1 MLSSWGG
8 WLTLAG
14 ELAALSAVV
23 ALSPFTVVPA
33 MLLVVH
39 SERPRTVGP
48 AFIGGWLVSKAAITA
63 AFLQLPR
70 LVESPDTPAPVWSGW
85 LRIGVGAA
93 LLLGA
98 ALYGRRPPAAYRTPR
113 WLDRIKR
120 ISPAGA
126 AATGAVLTV
135 ANIKVLIACAA
146 AGYVIGTAHL
156 GITETV
162 VAVTFFTMMGGST
175 AALPILA
182 YTMWAHRIDP
192 QLERFRLW
200 LQRRQRLLTL
210 TATALIGLALIYSG
224 VHAL

>member
-1 MLSSWGG
+1 MSTWGG

-48 AFIGGWLVSKAAITA
+48 AFIGGWLASKAAITA

-70 LVESPDTPAPVWSGW
+70 LVESPDTPAPAWSGW
-85 LRIGVGAA
+85 LRVGVGAA

-98 ALYGRRPPAAYRTPR
+98 ALYGRRPPTAYRTPR
-113 WLDRIKR
+113 WLDRVKR

-135 ANIKVLIACAA
+135 ANVKVLIACAA
-146 AGYVIGTAHL
+146 AGYVIGTAHV
-156 GITETV
+156 GITGTV
-162 VAVTFFTMMGGST
+162 VAVTFFTLVGGST

-182 YTMWAHRIDP
+182 YTVWAHRIDP